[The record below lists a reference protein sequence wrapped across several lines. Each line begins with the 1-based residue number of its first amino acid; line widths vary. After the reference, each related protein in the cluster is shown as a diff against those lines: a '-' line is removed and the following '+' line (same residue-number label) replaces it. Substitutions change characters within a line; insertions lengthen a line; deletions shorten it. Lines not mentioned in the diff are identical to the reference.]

1 MTMRYAKFNPD
12 YGDVSPYNQRV
23 AKPYGDVS
31 PYNQRVAKPLGLSG
45 SKPGSTP
52 APTET
57 GANV

>member
-12 YGDVSPYNQRV
+12 
-23 AKPYGDVS
+23 YGDVS